1 MTRGPHY
8 DYFYRSI
15 PRTRHRPHP
24 TRGEVTQPINDARP
38 VPVVIRTERLLLRP
52 WRASDAD
59 ALQPLL
65 VANQDHIGP
74 WIPKRV
80 SEPSPVPVLAKRL
93 AGEAAD
99 FDADIAWRYAMFTP
113 DERTV
118 LGEIALFPRG
128 ANGRVHY
135 SEADRVEVGYW
146 LRADWTG
153 KGIVTEAARALLA
166 VAANLDRVT
175 RVEIRCDERNAP
187 SAAVPRRLGFT
198 LDQTVAST
206 SITTPDAKV
215 ELQVWAL
222 ESLDQFKARET
233 RRGAGQL
240 PR

>member
-1 MTRGPHY
+1 MHE
-8 DYFYRSI
+8 I
-15 PRTRHRPHP
+15 PPKPNTC
-24 TRGEVTQPINDARP
+24 EVTQPNTGARP
-38 VPVVIRTERLLLRP
+38 VPVMIRTERLLLRP

-65 VANQDHIGP
+65 VANQEHIGP

-80 SEPSPVPVLAKRL
+80 SDPSPVPVLAKRL

-99 FDADIAWRYAMFTP
+99 FDADIAWRYGMFTP

-128 ANGRVHY
+128 ASGRVHY

-166 VAANLDRVT
+166 VAAKLDRVT

-187 SAAVPRRLGFT
+187 SAAVPRRLGFV
-198 LDQTVAST
+198 LDQTFASN

-222 ESLDQFKARET
+222 ESLHQFIATET
-233 RRGAGQL
+233 RREVGPSL
-240 PR
+240 R

>member
-1 MTRGPHY
+1 MHET
-8 DYFYRSI
+8 SSK
-15 PRTRHRPHP
+15 P
-24 TRGEVTQPINDARP
+24 TRGEVTQPKTDSRP

-65 VANQDHIGP
+65 VANQEHIAP

-80 SEPSPVPVLAKRL
+80 SDPSPVPILAKRL

-99 FDADIAWRYAMFTP
+99 FDADVAWRYGMFTP

-135 SEADRVEVGYW
+135 SEADRVELGYW

-166 VAANLDRVT
+166 VAAKLDRVT
-175 RVEIRCDERNAP
+175 RVEIRCDERNVP
-187 SAAVPRRLGFT
+187 SAAIPRRLGFL
-198 LDQTVAST
+198 LDETIAST
-206 SITTPDAKV
+206 SITTPNAKV
-215 ELQVWAL
+215 ELQIWAL
-222 ESLDQFKARET
+222 ESVDHLKATET
-233 RRGAGQL
+233 RHEADPSPL
-240 PR
+240 

>member
-1 MTRGPHY
+1 MQARGTP
-8 DYFYRSI
+8 SA
-15 PRTRHRPHP
+15 TC
-24 TRGEVTQPINDARP
+24 ELTQPNHNPRP

-52 WRASDAD
+52 WRASDAE

-65 VANQDHIGP
+65 VANQEHIGP

-80 SEPSPVPVLAKRL
+80 SDPSPVPVLAKRL

-99 FDADIAWRYAMFTP
+99 FDADTAWRYGMFTP

-166 VAANLDRVT
+166 VAAKLDRVT

-187 SAAVPRRLGFT
+187 SAAVPRRLGFV
-198 LDQTVAST
+198 LDQTIPSN
-206 SITTPDAKV
+206 SITTPDRKV

-222 ESLDQFKARET
+222 ESFDQLRATET
-233 RRGAGQL
+233 RREAGPS